1 MEMLTWLE
9 IMLMFFNPNPQL
21 SKKPDDASVAQ
32 CYQWVEQAQHM
43 FAQPLLC
50 ERAPL
55 TDTHIPDIVLQA
67 NRCDEILSRRE
78 VELFVKKQ
86 PIYGLLDER
95 ILTNKPL
102 PKEKTAAYCASVSEQ
117 QFQAWQQDFQREFKT
132 IRSDWNMQP
141 ENESAK

>member
-21 SKKPDDASVAQ
+21 SKKPQDASVAQ
-32 CYQWVEQAQHM
+32 CYQWVEQAQQM

-55 TDTHIPDIVLQA
+55 VDTIIPYIVLQA

-86 PIYGLLDER
+86 PIYALLDER

-117 QFQAWQQDFQREFKT
+117 QIQTWQQDFQREFKT
-132 IRSDWNMQP
+132 IRSDWNRQP